1 MGVVGCGCES
11 YKDRN
16 CSALSKDPVETG
28 SKMKYEALQAVAAN
42 AAKEAEAAKVMAERA
57 KRFCN
62 LATQNAN
69 SGPLQKAEQQG
80 RALITE
86 PLISSMEA
94 THGPGNLVTP
104 WSRYASHPPGLYCEQ
119 VCENRPNT
127 SAAGNLELCA
137 PWAGAHLL
145 SSQRSPSS
153 NALAAIGLL
162 RFDFALDYKATL
174 GLIWYLLFLLNKLT
188 SLRLSISRL
197 IPALLADLPPGV
209 HRLPRLLLQ
218 GREDSEGS
226 EQRPGHIGT
235 LTSVGFEF

>member
-1 MGVVGCGCES
+1 MRLSARFCDEWPQWPTPRHVPLSQGMQCLPQIDVPMKRWSSFFQVPCKKIINDAYFCAGPHDSAKPKAELPQHFAKSFAEQVAVLGESSKESVVFLGKASKLIQKTQQHLDGVGQALHEAKEAGLVG
-11 YKDRN
+11 R
-16 CSALSKDPVETG
+16 
-28 SKMKYEALQAVAAN
+28 KYEALQAVAAN

-127 SAAGNLELCA
+127 S
-137 PWAGAHLL
+137 
-145 SSQRSPSS
+145 
-153 NALAAIGLL
+153 
-162 RFDFALDYKATL
+162 
-174 GLIWYLLFLLNKLT
+174 
-188 SLRLSISRL
+188 
-197 IPALLADLPPGV
+197 
-209 HRLPRLLLQ
+209 
-218 GREDSEGS
+218 
-226 EQRPGHIGT
+226 
-235 LTSVGFEF
+235 